1 MKKITLIITGSSNIF
16 NFRYNLILK
25 LKEEYEV
32 SVIAFDDAMTER
44 AEKEL
49 GINVYC
55 VNSNNRSTGIV
66 DNLTLVGKISKLLK
80 LIGPDKVFTFQL
92 KPNTFGIL
100 AARKAGVKEIYSMV
114 EGAGDVF
121 IQKGLKWAMIRKIV
135 CTLYRTAFRNSKKV
149 IFLNKDDRKEFLDRK
164 LVKPNQVEL
173 IPGIGVDL
181 EKFAFKPVRNHR
193 TFLMIARMLTTKG
206 VFDYCEVARRVKRKY
221 PDAVFNYLGA
231 EGTVKLADIKEYID
245 DGSVNYL
252 GVTTDVRPYL
262 EETLLLLLLSSY
274 REGMPMSI
282 MEAEAV
288 GRAIITTDSVGCR
301 DSIEDGYNGFIVKLH
316 DIDSAVEKVEYF
328 IEHPEEGER
337 MGRNSRKFAEEHFD
351 QKRINS
357 TILEMIGIQ
366 KF

>member
-316 DIDSAVEKVEYF
+316 DIDSAVEKVEFF

-337 MGRNSRKFAEEHFD
+337 MGRNSRELAERKFD
-351 QKRINS
+351 QRRINI
-357 TILEMIGIQ
+357 ILVDIIR
-366 KF
+366 

>member
-1 MKKITLIITGSSNIF
+1 M
-16 NFRYNLILK
+16 
-25 LKEEYEV
+25 
-32 SVIAFDDAMTER
+32 SVIAFDDEMTER

-49 GINVYC
+49 GIKVYC

-80 LIGPDKVFTFQL
+80 LIGPDRVFTFQL
-92 KPNTFGIL
+92 KPNTFGVL
-100 AARKAGVKEIYSMV
+100 AARKAGVEEIYSMV

-121 IQKGLKWAMIRKIV
+121 IQKEFKWAVIRKIV
-135 CTLYRTAFRNSKKV
+135 CTLYRTAFRNSKKI
-149 IFLNKDDRKEFLDRK
+149 IFLNKDDRKEFLDRN
-164 LVKPNQVEL
+164 LVNPDQVEL

-328 IEHPEEGER
+328 IEHHEEGER

-351 QKRINS
+351 QKKINS
-357 TILEMIGIQ
+357 TILEVLQ
-366 KF
+366 EE